1 MPSKDINDKIR
12 KLRKRTVG
20 SQGATVPQCLMPEMT
35 RVIGI
40 SMLAMSHPDGFIE
53 GARQEALKERS
64 TELLKELVESLLAPE
79 VLLSKDKN
87 GPGLVRIHAA
97 LFAAR
102 KHLQDMGEL
111 P

>member
-1 MPSKDINDKIR
+1 MPSEDTKAKIR

-35 RVIGI
+35 RIIG
-40 SMLAMSHPDGFIE
+40 MSLIASSNPNGFIE
-53 GARQEALKERS
+53 GARQEALKFKS
-64 TELLKELVESLLAPE
+64 TEILKELVESLLAPE
-79 VLLSKDKN
+79 AVLSKDKN
-87 GPGLVRIHAA
+87 GPGLTRIHAA
-97 LFAAR
+97 LFAAH